1 MEKQKMIEKINEL
14 LKSVE
19 PMKFSLEI
27 STNENEIDFLV
38 REIKSK
44 YVEINDLREKLEL
57 VRGI

>member
-1 MEKQKMIEKINEL
+1 MEKQNLIKKINEL
-14 LKSVE
+14 LESVE